1 MRVWVLM
8 HRGRERSGLQICS
21 PRNGSN
27 LLAFEPLTPVPWCE
41 YESEWVEADLT
52 FPCQHTMACSKC
64 GATS

>member
-8 HRGRERSGLQICS
+8 HRGRER
-21 PRNGSN
+21 
-27 LLAFEPLTPVPWCE
+27 WCE

-52 FPCQHTMACSKC
+52 FPCQHTMTCSKC